1 MDNWGWRLI
10 IIGALSFLIPIFDRQ
25 FIIVTLLGLS
35 GMGAFFAGL
44 FFISTG
50 TGLLIF
56 EKYKNSDIPSK
67 IINPIFNYVFPAG
80 IGAGLLILLALAI
93 QSEYESKK
101 FTELANSI
109 NIDQTTNPCRHD
121 SQTCLSRIIPTER
134 NVENGI
140 AKYLSAINWS
150 DGSVHL
156 YVSLTPTIDSSITG
170 NSLGR
175 AILVIRNSLCG
186 IDGILHEAG
195 VTEAPIT
202 LIIYEKEVRLGEYP
216 LPTGYCPPVQ

>member
-121 SQTCLSRIIPTER
+121 SQTCL
-134 NVENGI
+134 
-140 AKYLSAINWS
+140 
-150 DGSVHL
+150 
-156 YVSLTPTIDSSITG
+156 
-170 NSLGR
+170 
-175 AILVIRNSLCG
+175 
-186 IDGILHEAG
+186 
-195 VTEAPIT
+195 
-202 LIIYEKEVRLGEYP
+202 
-216 LPTGYCPPVQ
+216 